1 MTLYKGTS
9 FSHLE
14 IFSLNMVIVK
24 DFEIMIGLEE
34 KKKEFACV
42 KKKKEEEK
50 DGLFVDKTVD
60 ILFLTSWYPFFFIL
74 PPLALTVKYP
84 LKRA

>member
-24 DFEIMIGLEE
+24 DFEIMMGLKR
-34 KKKEFACV
+34 KKKNLHV
-42 KKKKEEEK
+42 SKKKEEEK

-60 ILFLTSWYPFFFIL
+60 ILFLTSWYPFFFML
-74 PPLALTVKYP
+74 PPLAQTVKYP